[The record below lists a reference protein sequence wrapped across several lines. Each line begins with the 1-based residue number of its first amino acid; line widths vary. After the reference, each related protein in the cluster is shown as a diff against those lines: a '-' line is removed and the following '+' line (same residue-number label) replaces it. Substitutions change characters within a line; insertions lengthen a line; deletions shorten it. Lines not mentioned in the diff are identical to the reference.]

1 MLIPRP
7 TKLRYS
13 ITSKIRRPHIDT
25 TQVRQLVSAYDLGTF
40 KGRTQ
45 FAIGPGRS
53 QNLILE
59 TNTGRKVVK
68 RYKFSLDREAILYE
82 HSVLKHLSTTDF
94 TAPCLVSNRDGETF
108 TAIGSHYYAITD
120 FVAGFKYTDF
130 FISRR
135 KQKRFIAQAARAL
148 ARYHELIDSFVPEG
162 KKFDGFR
169 PDGQRRWLEYDWH
182 LEEWEKY
189 KSLLKDREHNSTE
202 LERFFLHN
210 IDRLEESL
218 ADLGQRFQSDNR
230 LLPKLVI
237 HGDYGPYNLLF
248 KHGQLAAVLDFEC
261 THFDWRAWEVIGAI
275 YRFAGSKNGINYD
288 KATTFLSA
296 YQSCLMLTN
305 DEIAAMPDVFRF
317 SRLRALTIC
326 FRDYFEFAVTSRF
339 GDASHMVWWMDWM
352 EENAKELTERL
363 LECRPEPILEN
374 SPTSA
379 ALSRTRT

>member
-7 TKLRYS
+7 TKLRHS
-13 ITSKIRRPHIDT
+13 IASKIRHPHIDT
-25 TQVRQLVSAYDLGTF
+25 TQVRQLVSAYDLDTF

-53 QNLILE
+53 HNLILE
-59 TNTGRKVVK
+59 TNSGRKVVK

-82 HSVLKHLSTTDF
+82 HSVLKHLVTTGF
-94 TAPCLVSNRDGETF
+94 AAPRLVLNRNGETF
-108 TAIGSHYYAITD
+108 TAIGDHYYAITD

-148 ARYHELIDSFVPEG
+148 ARYHQLIDGFVPQG

-182 LEEWEKY
+182 QTEWDKY
-189 KSLLKDREHNSTE
+189 KSLLKDRERNGTQ

-210 IDRLEESL
+210 IDRLQESL
-218 ADLGQRFQSDNR
+218 VDLGQRFQSDNR

-248 KHGQLAAVLDFEC
+248 QRGQLAAVLDFEC

-275 YRFAGSKNGINYD
+275 YRFAGTKKGIDYD

-296 YQSCLMLTN
+296 YQSRLVLTN

-326 FRDYFEFAVTSRF
+326 FRDYFEFAVSSRL

-352 EENAKELTERL
+352 EGNAKELTGKL
-363 LECRPEPILEN
+363 LECRQELLFEN

-379 ALSRTRT
+379 ALNRTRT